1 MKQSGDDRP
10 VRNAYATYLRFMGL
24 GLTMAGIIIAFTF
37 LGWWLDGLLEWK
49 IPVLTI
55 VLALLGVVGAMFHL
69 LRETGRKDL

>member
-1 MKQSGDDRP
+1 MKKPGNDRP
-10 VRNAYATYLRFMGL
+10 VRAAYTSYLRFMGL

-55 VLALLGVVGAMFHL
+55 VLALLGVAGAMFHL
-69 LRETGRKDL
+69 FRETGRKDL

>member
-55 VLALLGVVGAMFHL
+55 VLSLLGVVGAMFHL
-69 LRETGRKDL
+69 FRETGRKDL